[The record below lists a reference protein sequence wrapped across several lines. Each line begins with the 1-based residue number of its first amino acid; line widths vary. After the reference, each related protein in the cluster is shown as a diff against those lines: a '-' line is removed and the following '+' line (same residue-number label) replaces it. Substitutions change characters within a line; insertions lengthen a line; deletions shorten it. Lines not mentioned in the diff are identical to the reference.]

1 MRTSAAQRAKSSIVA
16 ERELMRF
23 ALPDPVTGIRPH
35 ALWHKHVHNV
45 ELDPIQILKMQEMD
59 EHPNTVDFSCR
70 RTGKTAVKEMYHLE
84 MLATTPHQELGIVAP
99 RMQQSQNN
107 LNYLID
113 GIRRSEMLTAF
124 IAHKQGRPQLK
135 DTAFQFVNGSKASAY
150 GIMSQIDGD
159 SITYASL
166 EETDDMPQDRLMSRF
181 LPMLG
186 AARRLGVDRRTADF
200 KPSIRISGVYK
211 GANVLQRL
219 IDTGEYHILPT
230 IDVHLGVKLG
240 LVDAAWAA
248 SMQKQLPPEEYIR
261 QFLGMNI
268 RAQNWIWEEHIRR
281 ASALGLTA
289 GLQRACPLPG
299 ERYRRRG
306 LLSLGYDHTGHGE
319 DPAASKSALVI
330 CEQLGNWL
338 TFPYVRL
345 WAPGVDDR
353 VLARDLVAIWDYF
366 RPDYAVGDAYGVGM
380 LTAVNDE
387 LFRRGLTHVNRE
399 TVADGQSNASAWSQW
414 AFAPQRFEGMV
425 KHIMASAL
433 REAFHHNRAAFPY
446 VDTMDERE
454 PEEWLAFVRQMG
466 NIKAM
471 PTQAS
476 YSSFQMVDR
485 KTGDDLF
492 DAACA
497 AVYALM
503 TRGLA
508 DVPTVIQSRKQTRE
522 QLLGMGGMAGLLQ
535 RAKGGLRTWGQAWA
549 PSAGGV
555 LVPA

>member
-1 MRTSAAQRAKSSIVA
+1 MSRVTAAQRAKSSIVA
-16 ERELMRF
+16 EREIMRF
-23 ALPDPVTGIRPH
+23 AVPDPSTGIRPH

-59 EHPNTVDFSCR
+59 AHPNTVDFSCR

-113 GIRRSEMLTAF
+113 GVRRSEILTAY
-124 IAHKQGRPQLK
+124 IAHKQGRPQLR
-135 DTAFQFVNGSKASAY
+135 DTSFQFVNGSKASAY

-159 SITYASL
+159 SITMASL

-186 AARRLGVDRRTADF
+186 AARRLGVDRKTTEF

-211 GANVLQRL
+211 GADVLQRL
-219 IDTGEYHILPT
+219 IDTGEYHTLPPV
-230 IDVHLGVKLG
+230 DVHLGVALG
-240 LVDAAWAA
+240 MVDPAWAK
-248 SMQKQLPPEEYIR
+248 SMQVQLPPEEYIR
-261 QFLGMNI
+261 QFLCKNI
-268 RAQNWIWEEHIRR
+268 RARNWIWEEHLRR
-281 ASALGLTA
+281 ASALGLEA
-289 GLQRACPLPG
+289 GLQRAAPVPG

-319 DPAASKSALVI
+319 DPAASKSAVVI
-330 CEQLGNWL
+330 CEQLGNWV
-338 TFPYVRL
+338 TFPFVRT
-345 WAPGVDDR
+345 WMPGVDDR

-380 LTAVNDE
+380 LTAVNDD
-387 LFRRGLTHVNRE
+387 LFRKGLTHVNRE
-399 TVADGQSNASAWSQW
+399 TVADGQSTATAWSEW
-414 AFAPQRFEGMV
+414 AFAPMRFEGMT

-466 NIKAM
+466 NIKAV
-471 PTQAS
+471 PTRAS

-485 KTGDDLF
+485 KIGDDLF

-508 DVPTVIQSRKQTRE
+508 DAPTVIQSRKQTRE
-522 QLLGMGGMAGLLQ
+522 QLMGLGQGVAGLLL
-535 RAKGGLRTWGQAWA
+535 A
-549 PSAGGV
+549 
-555 LVPA
+555 